1 MEFFGIVLGYANR
14 KRYYKGIVMSDPQLD
29 IFSFLRPERWLGQ
42 TTGPRY
48 VQLRRRLEQGI
59 DDGILLPNTSLPP
72 EREIAEIT
80 DLSRVTVRKAI
91 QELVREGTI
100 EQRQGSGSFV
110 RDSFARVEQSLSQ
123 LTSFTEDMRRRGLV
137 TTSQWLE
144 RGVFMPSPEEAEV
157 LDLAKGDQVARIYRL
172 RQAGNRPMALERA
185 ALPLDIL
192 PNPTNVTTSLYELL
206 HQTGMRPV
214 RATQKI
220 SAINL
225 GADEAELLDV
235 AEGAAGLK
243 IQRTSQLRSGRV
255 AELTKSIYRG
265 DAYDFVADL
274 RLSH

>member
-1 MEFFGIVLGYANR
+1 MKDSRN
-14 KRYYKGIVMSDPQLD
+14 D
-29 IFSFLRPERWLGQ
+29 IIDLLRPEGWFSRNA
-42 TTGPRY
+42 GPRY

-59 DDGILLPNTSLPP
+59 EDGILAPNTSLPP

-110 RDSFARVEQSLSQ
+110 REPVTRVEQSLTA
-123 LTSFTEDMRRRGLV
+123 LTSFTEDMATRGME

-144 RGVFMPSPEEAEV
+144 RGIFMPSAEEVEA
-157 LDLAKGDQVARIYRL
+157 LALAPGDQVARIYRL
-172 RQAGNRPMALERA
+172 REAGGRPMALERA

-192 PNPTNVTTSLYELL
+192 PNPTAVTTSLYALL
-206 HQTGMRPV
+206 QKTGMRPV
-214 RATQKI
+214 RAIQKI

-225 GADEAELLDV
+225 EAHEAGLLEV
-235 AEGAAGLK
+235 AEGTAGLR
-243 IQRTSQLRSGRV
+243 IQRTSYLESGRV

-265 DAYDFVADL
+265 DAYDFVAEL